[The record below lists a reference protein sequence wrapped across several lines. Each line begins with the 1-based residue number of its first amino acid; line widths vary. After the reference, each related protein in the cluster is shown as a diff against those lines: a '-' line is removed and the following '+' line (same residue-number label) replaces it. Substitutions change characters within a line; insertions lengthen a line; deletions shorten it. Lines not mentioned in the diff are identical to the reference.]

1 MEENRTA
8 LSPLAE
14 AQYLAL
20 EYMRQKALTDDAPA
34 DIAREYSTLRQQLYA
49 ALSGSVSQS
58 YGRKGSQQPGILFL

>member
-49 ALSGSVSQS
+49 ALSGSAPQ
-58 YGRKGSQQPGILFL
+58 